1 MTFVIAAI
9 FILVISFV
17 VALVSLVREQ
27 SKIEKENTAFG
38 KNQDQPEVGTPEI
51 ANENMP
57 QPDLTNIDRVQ
68 PQPPSPLPSQPQ
80 PQPTAPGFDYNAV
93 PLKEKPWWES
103 EIQKREEEPP
113 GHAIDWQNINQVQRK
128 PKADVLKIE
137 ESAEVSESGER
148 ALEQAQKEQGQNLQ
162 GSFSVSEIAK
172 GDQES

>member
-17 VALVSLVREQ
+17 VALISLVREQ
-27 SKIEKENTAFG
+27 SKIEKENTVFG
-38 KNQDQPEVGTPEI
+38 KNQDQQEVKTPKI
-51 ANENMP
+51 TNENM
-57 QPDLTNIDRVQ
+57 QQADLMNIDTVQ
-68 PQPPSPLPSQPQ
+68 PQPPSPLQPQ
-80 PQPTAPGFDYNAV
+80 PQPAVPRPDYNTIS
-93 PLKEKPWWES
+93 LKEKPWWES

>member
-17 VALVSLVREQ
+17 VALISLVREQ
-27 SKIEKENTAFG
+27 SKIEKENTVFG
-38 KNQDQPEVGTPEI
+38 KNQDQQEVKTPKI
-51 ANENMP
+51 TNENM
-57 QPDLTNIDRVQ
+57 QQADLMNIDTVQ
-68 PQPPSPLPSQPQ
+68 PQPPSPSPSQPQ
-80 PQPTAPGFDYNAV
+80 PQPAAPASDYNTIS
-93 PLKEKPWWES
+93 LKEKPWWES

>member
-17 VALVSLVREQ
+17 VALISLVREQ
-27 SKIEKENTAFG
+27 SKIEKENTVFG
-38 KNQDQPEVGTPEI
+38 KNQDQQEVKTPKI
-51 ANENMP
+51 TNENM
-57 QPDLTNIDRVQ
+57 QQADLMNIDTVQ
-68 PQPPSPLPSQPQ
+68 PQPPSPLQPQ
-80 PQPTAPGFDYNAV
+80 PQPAVPSPDYNTIS
-93 PLKEKPWWES
+93 LKEKPWWES

-137 ESAEVSESGER
+137 ESAEVSESGDR
-148 ALEQAQKEQGQNLQ
+148 IGGQVQKEQGKNLQ

>member
-27 SKIEKENTAFG
+27 SKIEKENIAFG
-38 KNQDQPEVGTPEI
+38 KNQDQPEVKTPKI
-51 ANENMP
+51 ANDNMP
-57 QPDLTNIDRVQ
+57 QTNLTNVDTVQ
-68 PQPPSPLPSQPQ
+68 SQPPSPSPSQPQ
-80 PQPTAPGFDYNAV
+80 PQPAAPASDYNTI

-103 EIQKREEEPP
+103 EIQKREEGPP
-113 GHAIDWQNINQVQRK
+113 GSAVDWQNIGKVQRK

-137 ESAEVSESGER
+137 ESAEVSEFGDR
-148 ALEQAQKEQGQNLQ
+148 IGGQAQKEKGQNLQ
-162 GSFSVSEIAK
+162 GRFSVSEIAK

>member
-27 SKIEKENTAFG
+27 SKIEKENTVFG
-38 KNQDQPEVGTPEI
+38 KNQDQQEVKTPKI
-51 ANENMP
+51 TNENM
-57 QPDLTNIDRVQ
+57 QQADLMNIDTVQ
-68 PQPPSPLPSQPQ
+68 PQPPSPLQPQ
-80 PQPTAPGFDYNAV
+80 PQPAVPSPDYNTIS
-93 PLKEKPWWES
+93 LKEKPWWES

>member
-17 VALVSLVREQ
+17 VALISLVREQ
-27 SKIEKENTAFG
+27 SKIEKENTVFG
-38 KNQDQPEVGTPEI
+38 KNQDQQEVKTPKI
-51 ANENMP
+51 TNENM
-57 QPDLTNIDRVQ
+57 QQADLMNIDTVQ
-68 PQPPSPLPSQPQ
+68 PQPPSPLQPQ
-80 PQPTAPGFDYNAV
+80 PQPAVPSPDYNTIS
-93 PLKEKPWWES
+93 LKEKPWWES

>member
-9 FILVISFV
+9 FILVVSFV

-27 SKIEKENTAFG
+27 SKIEKENTVFG
-38 KNQDQPEVGTPEI
+38 KNQDQQEVKTPKI
-51 ANENMP
+51 TNENM
-57 QPDLTNIDRVQ
+57 QQADLMNIDTVQ
-68 PQPPSPLPSQPQ
+68 PQPPSPLQPQ
-80 PQPTAPGFDYNAV
+80 PQPAVPRPDYNTIS
-93 PLKEKPWWES
+93 LKENPWWES

>member
-103 EIQKREEEPP
+103 EIQKREEKLP
-113 GHAIDWQNINQVQRK
+113 GQAIDWQDIGKVRK
-128 PKADVLKIE
+128 KLEADVLEKE
-137 ESAEVSESGER
+137 ESAEVSESGDR
-148 ALEQAQKEQGQNLQ
+148 IGGQVQKEQGKNLQ

>member
-17 VALVSLVREQ
+17 VALISLVREQ
-27 SKIEKENTAFG
+27 SKIEKENTVFG
-38 KNQDQPEVGTPEI
+38 KNQDQQEVKTPKI
-51 ANENMP
+51 TNENM
-57 QPDLTNIDRVQ
+57 QQADLMNIDTVQ
-68 PQPPSPLPSQPQ
+68 PQPPSPLQPQ
-80 PQPTAPGFDYNAV
+80 PQPAVPSPDYNTIS
-93 PLKEKPWWES
+93 LKEKPWWES

-137 ESAEVSESGER
+137 ESAEVSEFGDR
-148 ALEQAQKEQGQNLQ
+148 IGGQAQKEQGQNLQ